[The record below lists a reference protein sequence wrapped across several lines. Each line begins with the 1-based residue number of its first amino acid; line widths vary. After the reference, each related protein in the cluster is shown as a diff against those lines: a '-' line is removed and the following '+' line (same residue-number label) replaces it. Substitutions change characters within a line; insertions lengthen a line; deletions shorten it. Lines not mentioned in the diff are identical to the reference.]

1 MDQPL
6 EYYPIHYDELESYL
20 VGYLNGE
27 EAGGGLCTA
36 RGTEVIQVQVVRV
49 HGMTSR

>member
-27 EAGGGLCTA
+27 EAGGGENDIRSVSC
-36 RGTEVIQVQVVRV
+36 
-49 HGMTSR
+49 

>member
-20 VGYLNGE
+20 VGYLNSKRPAAGKTTS
-27 EAGGGLCTA
+27 EA
-36 RGTEVIQVQVVRV
+36 
-49 HGMTSR
+49 